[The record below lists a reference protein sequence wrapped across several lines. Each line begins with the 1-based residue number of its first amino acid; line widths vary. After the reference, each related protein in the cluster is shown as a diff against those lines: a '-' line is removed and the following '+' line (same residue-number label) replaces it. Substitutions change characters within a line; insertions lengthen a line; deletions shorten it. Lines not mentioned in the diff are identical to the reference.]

1 MPSHPH
7 QIQGNPELIEKILSE
22 IAQKGPISFAYFMEL
37 ALYDVP
43 HGYYMT
49 KTAEP
54 DRHSSDR
61 IGWGGDFYTAPELS
75 PILAKTFVRQ
85 ILAIDAQLGHP
96 SSFTFMEIGA
106 GNGTFAADFLE
117 ECRAIAS
124 DFFHRLSY
132 HIVERSP
139 LLQSRQAARLREV
152 VGDWGKSH
160 LSWTSSVE
168 DVDADSVTGV
178 VFSNELVDALPVHR
192 VRMANQR
199 LCEICVAY
207 RDGRFVECLDHRS
220 SPKLVEYSETHQV
233 VLNEGQTSEF
243 HLAAE
248 AWMKHVARLLHRGV
262 VVTVDYGHTHSDY
275 YRSDRKDGT
284 FLCYYRHAISTDP
297 YSRVGEQDMTAHV
310 NFSALARVGT
320 TSGMDLIGLTTM
332 ANWLIGLGVEEL
344 VRDQDQE
351 SEDVRAL
358 AHLLRPHGMGTTFK
372 VLAQRKG
379 MESFALQG
387 LRYRAFFDDVVS
399 SHEGGEERLKTE

>member
-7 QIQGNPELIEKILSE
+7 QIQGNPDLIEKILSE
-22 IAQKGPISFAYFMEL
+22 IAHKGPMSFARFMEL

-49 KTAEP
+49 QTVEP
-54 DRHSSDR
+54 DLPSSDR

-75 PILAKTFVRQ
+75 PILAKTLVRQ

-96 SSFTFMEIGA
+96 AQFTFMEIGA
-106 GNGTFAADFLE
+106 GNGTFAGDFLQ
-117 ECRAIAS
+117 ECRTIS
-124 DFFHRLSY
+124 SEFFHRLFY
-132 HIVERSP
+132 QIVERSP
-139 LLQSRQAARLREV
+139 HLQSRQSARLSEV

-160 LSWTSSVE
+160 LSWKSSLE
-168 DVDADSVTGV
+168 EVDSDSVTGV

-192 VRMANQR
+192 VRRTNQGLR
-199 LCEICVAY
+199 EICVAY
-207 RDGRFVECLDHRS
+207 RGGHFVECLDHNF
-220 SPKLVEYSETHQV
+220 SPKLVEYIETHKV
-233 VLNEGQTSEF
+233 TLNEGQTSEL

-262 VVTVDYGHTHSDY
+262 VVTVDYGHTRSDY
-275 YRSDRKDGT
+275 YCSDRKDGT

-297 YSRVGEQDMTAHV
+297 YARVGEQDMTAHV
-310 NFSALARVGT
+310 NFSALASVGT

-372 VLAQRKG
+372 VLVQRKG
-379 MESFALQG
+379 LEPFAFEG
-387 LRYRAFFDDVVS
+387 LRYRAFFDDVLS
-399 SHEGGEERLKTE
+399 SH

>member
-7 QIQGNPELIEKILSE
+7 QIQGNPDLIEKILSE
-22 IAQKGPISFAYFMEL
+22 IARKGPMSFARFMEL

-49 KTAEP
+49 QTVEADLP
-54 DRHSSDR
+54 SSDR
-61 IGWGGDFYTAPELS
+61 IGWSGDFYTAPELS
-75 PILAKTFVRQ
+75 PILAKTLVCQ

-96 SSFTFMEIGA
+96 AQFTFMEIGA
-106 GNGTFAADFLE
+106 GNGTFAGDFLQ
-117 ECRAIAS
+117 ECQTIAS
-124 DFFHRLSY
+124 DFFHRLFY
-132 HIVERSP
+132 QIVERSP
-139 LLQSRQAARLREV
+139 HLQSRQSARLSEV

-160 LSWTSSVE
+160 LSWKSSLE
-168 DVDADSVTGV
+168 EVDSDSVTGV

-192 VRMANQR
+192 VRRTNQGLR
-199 LCEICVAY
+199 EICVDY
-207 RDGRFVECLDHRS
+207 RGGHFVECLDHNL
-220 SPKLVEYSETHQV
+220 SPKLVEYIETHKV
-233 VLNEGQTSEF
+233 TLNEGQTSEL

-262 VVTVDYGHTHSDY
+262 VVTVDYGHTRSDY
-275 YRSDRKDGT
+275 YCSDRKDGT

-310 NFSALARVGT
+310 NFSALASVGT
-320 TSGMDLIGLTTM
+320 TSGMDLSGFTTM
-332 ANWLIGLGVEEL
+332 ANWLIALGVEEL

-372 VLAQRKG
+372 VLVQRKG
-379 MESFALQG
+379 MEPFPVQG
-387 LRYRAFFDDVVS
+387 LRHRAFFDDVLS
-399 SHEGGEERLKTE
+399 SH

>member
-1 MPSHPH
+1 MLSDPH
-7 QIQGNPELIEKILSE
+7 QIQGNPDLIEKILLE
-22 IAQKGPISFAYFMEL
+22 IAQKGSISFAYFMEL

-49 KTAEP
+49 KTVEL
-54 DRHSSDR
+54 DRPSSDR

-75 PILAKTFVRQ
+75 PILAKTLVRQ
-85 ILAIDAQLGHP
+85 ILAIDVQLGHP
-96 SSFTFMEIGA
+96 APFTFMEIGA
-106 GNGTFAADFLE
+106 GNGTFAVDFLQ
-117 ECRAIAS
+117 ECRTIAS
-124 DFFHRLSY
+124 DFLHRLSY
-132 HIVERSP
+132 QIVERSP
-139 LLQSRQAARLREV
+139 HLQSRQAARLSEV
-152 VGDWGKSH
+152 VGDWGKNH
-160 LSWTSSVE
+160 LSWKSSLE
-168 DVDADSVTGV
+168 EIDSDSVTGV

-192 VRMANQR
+192 VRMVNQR
-199 LCEICVAY
+199 LREIYVAY
-207 RDGRFVECLDHRS
+207 SGGRFVECLDDRA
-220 SPKLVEYSETHQV
+220 SPKLVEYIEAHKV
-233 VLNEGQTSEF
+233 ALNEGQTSEL

-262 VVTVDYGHTHSDY
+262 VVTVDYGHTRRDY

-310 NFSALARVGT
+310 NFSALASVGT
-320 TSGMDLIGLTTM
+320 THGLDLIGLTTM

-372 VLAQRKG
+372 VLAQRKE
-379 MESFALQG
+379 MEPFTLQG
-387 LRYRAFFDDVVS
+387 LRYPAFFDDVVS
-399 SHEGGEERLKTE
+399 SH